1 MYLILYYLSLIYL
14 LVIKLASLDF
24 TSNTPTVQ
32 QLYFGSTVGLLSF
45 LNCATYKVLKY
56 ACCDEILYETKNVE

>member
-1 MYLILYYLSLIYL
+1 MYLILYYFSLIYL
-14 LVIKLASLDF
+14 LVIKLGSLDF
-24 TSNTPTVQ
+24 TSNTTTVL

-45 LNCATYKVLKY
+45 LNCAIYKVLKY

>member
-14 LVIKLASLDF
+14 LVIKLESLDF

-45 LNCATYKVLKY
+45 LNCATYKVVY
-56 ACCDEILYETKNVE
+56 ACCDEIPAI

>member
-14 LVIKLASLDF
+14 LVIKLGSSDF
-24 TSNTPTVQ
+24 TLNTPTVQ
-32 QLYFGSTVGLLSF
+32 QLYFVSTVGLLSF
-45 LNCATYKVLKY
+45 LNFATYKVLKY